1 MEHQDLRKEEIINAC
16 KTLYDKY
23 NFKDITMKLISEQT
37 TFSRPSL
44 YNYVETKEENFL
56 ALFAKEYDKWKIEV
70 DEIRE
75 KNDTLSKDEFARLL
89 ANTLKDK
96 ERLLKLL
103 SMNMYDLE
111 ENSRIERLIEFKES
125 YKNAVHTVRLCLDKF
140 FGMTQEESTEFIY
153 SFFPF
158 MYGIYPYTVVT
169 KKQKEAME
177 KAVIKY
183 HYYSIYEL
191 AYMGIKKLLK

>member
-1 MEHQDLRKEEIINAC
+1 MEHHDVRKEEIINAC

-44 YNYVETKEENFL
+44 YNYFETKEEIFL

-140 FGMTQEESTEFIY
+140 FGMTQ
-153 SFFPF
+153 
-158 MYGIYPYTVVT
+158 
-169 KKQKEAME
+169 Q
-177 KAVIKY
+177 
-183 HYYSIYEL
+183 
-191 AYMGIKKLLK
+191 